1 VGHDVASGL
10 FYFDEDASVGDD
22 DGHTGDE
29 ESESEELFRRL
40 AVLAGQDG
48 AGESGGIE
56 AQVALDA
63 QQRRHHHQEAEEPRA
78 KDHQDDQRAQVD
90 LVVPRRRSYQN
101 IPMGTN
107 EWSAFNKN

>member
-1 VGHDVASGL
+1 MSHDVASGL
-10 FYFDEDASVGDD
+10 FDFDEDARVGDD
-22 DGHTGDE
+22 DGQTGDE
-29 ESESEELFRRL
+29 KAESEEELFRRL
-40 AVLAGQDG
+40 AVLPRQDG

-101 IPMGTN
+101 IPGN
-107 EWSAFNKN
+107 FK